1 MNEHS
6 PRLLTASD
14 LFTGNPDAKPP
25 QTPLIPFSKEKAR
38 QMINAGEFPAPIK
51 IGSRNYWHSTTID
64 TWIKCLASNT
74 KGADR

>member
-14 LFTGNPDAKPP
+14 LFTGNPNAKPP

-38 QMINAGEFPAPIK
+38 QMINTGDFPAPIK
-51 IGSRNYWHSTTID
+51 IGSRNYWLSETIE
-64 TWIKCLASNT
+64 TWIKCLAEKP
-74 KGADR
+74 KGIDK